1 MLRTVLPAK
10 MVCGCYLEMP
20 LKIQYSPRVPCT
32 VDSGLMSHEFGRE
45 RSNRIWNVFAQRILV
60 QRTLS
65 RTLGSQGPRVL
76 TPPCSTGHPSING
89 TISDQSADPP
99 GAMITAGDG
108 EGGTRLSVD
117 PMSIRVT
124 KTWHFSQF
132 YRETAVVSNNEQQN
146 RFSVSGS
153 VS

>member
-1 MLRTVLPAK
+1 
-10 MVCGCYLEMP
+10 
-20 LKIQYSPRVPCT
+20 
-32 VDSGLMSHEFGRE
+32 MSHEFGRE
-45 RSNRIWNVFAQRILV
+45 RSNRIWNVFAHRILI

-65 RTLGSQGPRVL
+65 RALGSQGPRVSPHL
-76 TPPCSTGHPSING
+76 AQLATHLSNG
-89 TISDQSADPP
+89 AISDQSADPP
-99 GAMITAGDG
+99 GAMSIAGDG